1 MSDDRIAGRAPVR
14 RVQAAGASKRVRFS
28 ATVKKGRYAT
38 KEKAYQAAM
47 ENIGKVRYRAA
58 GAGVVNVIPVPFHPI
73 IEGAEL
79 AVVAKG
85 AERSREDNLKIAAA
99 AKDLLQDLR
108 AKRDSLPDGI

>member
-1 MSDDRIAGRAPVR
+1 MSDDRISGRAPMR
-14 RVQAAGASKRVRFS
+14 RVQSASGSKKVRFS

-58 GAGVVNVIPVPFHPI
+58 STGVVNVIPVPFHPI
-73 IEGAEL
+73 IE
-79 AVVAKG
+79 G

-99 AKDLLQDLR
+99 AKDLLKDLR